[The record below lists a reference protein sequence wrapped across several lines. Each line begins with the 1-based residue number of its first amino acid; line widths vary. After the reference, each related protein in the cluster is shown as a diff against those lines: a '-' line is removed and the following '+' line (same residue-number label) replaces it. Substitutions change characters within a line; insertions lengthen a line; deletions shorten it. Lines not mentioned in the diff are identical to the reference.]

1 MVKSK
6 NWNVD
11 YLESVPEKD
20 GSLDKADQNY
30 IASSYN
36 KDTDEQLD
44 YYIDERN
51 CNIGDIAYLYSHE
64 DKEAIKMKIIK
75 IICRSDNVDY
85 YDRLISD
92 NDVLLNGED
101 KYHADTSAEFGGDQ
115 MVAVWCKDNFGVTI
129 YTNYDFVEEEEPI
142 RESELQDGEYIQQ
155 MTMSA
160 LLILMEK
167 QNEVI

>member
-101 KYHADTSAEFGGDQ
+101 KYHADTSAEFVTDKDSYL
-115 MVAVWCKDNFGVTI
+115 VWFK
-129 YTNYDFVEEEEPI
+129 Y
-142 RESELQDGEYIQQ
+142 
-155 MTMSA
+155 
-160 LLILMEK
+160 
-167 QNEVI
+167 